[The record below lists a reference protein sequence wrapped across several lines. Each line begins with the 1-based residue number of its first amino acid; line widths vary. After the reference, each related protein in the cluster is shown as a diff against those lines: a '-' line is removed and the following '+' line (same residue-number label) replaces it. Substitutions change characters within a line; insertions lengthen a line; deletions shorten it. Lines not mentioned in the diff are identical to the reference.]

1 MAYSGGNEDVDRFAL
16 VVLRTSWMIC
26 DLVDN
31 LVEALREDA
40 FPGENKGSVVVEM
53 LRGSMATALES
64 VDSPEIVR
72 AADLIE
78 LTTERVIE
86 HLRVAHQLSRRM
98 NGDDGGSRNYG

>member
-1 MAYSGGNEDVDRFAL
+1 MAYSSGNEDVDRFAL

-26 DLVDN
+26 DLVEN

-53 LRGSMATALES
+53 LYGSMATALDA
-64 VDSPEIVR
+64 VDSQEIAR

-78 LTTERVIE
+78 LTTDRVIE
-86 HLRVAHQLSRRM
+86 HLRLAHQLSRRM
-98 NGDDGGSRNYG
+98 NGDDGVSRNYG

>member
-1 MAYSGGNEDVDRFAL
+1 MAYSSGNEDVDRFAL

-26 DLVDN
+26 DLVEN

-53 LRGSMATALES
+53 LYGSMATALDG
-64 VDSPEIVR
+64 VDSQEIAR

-78 LTTERVIE
+78 LTTDRVIE
-86 HLRVAHQLSRRM
+86 HLRLAHQLSRRM
-98 NGDDGGSRNYG
+98 NGDEGVSRNYG